1 MFPTT
6 SVTELRDKLSET
18 IDALNEENAIMVVR
32 RSKPAAYLVSTA
44 MFESLLERIE
54 TLEDQ
59 CDMQAAVLD
68 YQAGKAVEAE
78 DVFERLGL

>member
-1 MFPTT
+1 
-6 SVTELRDKLSET
+6 
-18 IDALNEENAIMVVR
+18 
-32 RSKPAAYLVSTA
+32 